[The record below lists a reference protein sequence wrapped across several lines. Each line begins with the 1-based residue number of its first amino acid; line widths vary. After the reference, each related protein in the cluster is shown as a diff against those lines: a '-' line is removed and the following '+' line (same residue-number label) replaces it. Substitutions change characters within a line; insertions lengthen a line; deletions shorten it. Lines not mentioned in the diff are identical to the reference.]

1 MKKILATILAATMV
15 ISMAAC
21 GGRNNDSTENTES
34 TVTTTESALAGTEGT
49 TTETAGAVT
58 ESAATETEGAAE
70 AEGTAGEIL
79 FTAFKEMME
88 AKPETTAQ
96 EAADALI
103 TNEIIQFMGGA
114 MPVEPGLLMGFGNAE
129 IKGFEEA
136 VVFMPMMG
144 SIPFIGYV
152 FDMPADADLEAF
164 MTTLKENADMRWQI
178 CVEAEEMVVEAIG
191 DKVFFLMC
199 KKNLAEQ

>member
-21 GGRNNDSTENTES
+21 GGRNNESTENTES
-34 TVTTTESALAGTEGT
+34 QVVSTETTGTET
-49 TTETAGAVT
+49 VETETT
-58 ESAATETEGAAE
+58 STETEGAAK

-79 FTAFKEMME
+79 FNAFKEMME

-103 TNEIIQFMGGA
+103 TNEIIQFMGGTT
-114 MPVEPGLLMGFGNAE
+114 PVEPGFLQGFKSE
-129 IKGFEEA
+129 ITGFEEA
-136 VVFMPMMG
+136 VVFMPMIG
-144 SIPFIGYV
+144 GAIPFVGYV
-152 FDMPADADLEAF
+152 FDLAADADVEAF
-164 MTTLKENADMRWQI
+164 MTTLKENADLRWNI

-199 KKNLAEQ
+199 KKDLSAE

>member
-21 GGRNNDSTENTES
+21 GGRNNESTENTES
-34 TVTTTESALAGTEGT
+34 QVVSTETTGTETVETETTT
-49 TTETAGAVT
+49 
-58 ESAATETEGAAE
+58 TETEGA

-79 FTAFKEMME
+79 FNAFKEMME

-114 MPVEPGLLMGFGNAE
+114 MPVEPGLLMGFDNAE
-129 IKGFEEA
+129 IKGFEEG

-164 MTTLKENADMRWQI
+164 MTTLKESANMRWQV

-199 KKNLAEQ
+199 KKNLAE

>member
-21 GGRNNDSTENTES
+21 GGRNNESTENTES
-34 TVTTTESALAGTEGT
+34 VLAGTEGT
-49 TTETAGAVT
+49 TTETAGATTETAATVT
-58 ESAATETEGAAE
+58 EGATET
-70 AEGTAGEIL
+70 EGTAGEIL
-79 FTAFKEMME
+79 FNAFKEMME

-114 MPVEPGLLMGFGNAE
+114 MPVEPGLLSGFDNAE
-129 IKGFEEA
+129 IKGFEEG

-144 SIPFIGYV
+144 SIPFIGYI

-164 MTTLKENADMRWQI
+164 MTTLKESANMRWQV

-199 KKNLAEQ
+199 KKDLSAE

>member
-21 GGRNNDSTENTES
+21 GGRNNESTENTES
-34 TVTTTESALAGTEGT
+34 VLAGTEGT
-49 TTETAGAVT
+49 TTETAGATTETAATVT
-58 ESAATETEGAAE
+58 EGATET
-70 AEGTAGEIL
+70 EGTAGEIL
-79 FTAFKEMME
+79 FNAFKEMME
-88 AKPETTAQ
+88 AKPQTTAQ

-103 TNEIIQFMGGA
+103 TNEIIQFTGGTT
-114 MPVEPGLLMGFGNAE
+114 PVEPGLLSGFGNTE

-136 VVFMPMMG
+136 VVFMPMIGG
-144 SIPFIGYV
+144 SIPFIGYI
-152 FDMPADADLEAF
+152 FDMPADADVEAF
-164 MTTLKENADMRWQI
+164 MTTLKENADLRWNI

-199 KKNLAEQ
+199 KKDLSAE

>member
-1 MKKILATILAATMV
+1 MKKLLVTLLTTVLVASMV
-15 ISMAAC
+15 AC
-21 GGRNNDSTENTES
+21 GGNND
-34 TVTTTESALAGTEGT
+34 TTSE
-49 TTETAGAVT
+49 TTETAGVSTETVSTESETSTET
-58 ESAATETEGAAE
+58 ESAGET
-70 AEGTAGEIL
+70 AEGDTAGQTL
-79 FTAFKEMME
+79 LAAFKAMMAE
-88 AKPETTAQ
+88 KPETTAQ

-103 TNEIIQFMGGA
+103 TNEIIQFMGGT
-114 MPVEPGLLMGFGNAE
+114 MPVEQGLLSGFGNTE
-129 IKGFEEA
+129 IVGFEEA

-144 SIPFIGYV
+144 SIPFVGYI

-199 KKNLAEQ
+199 KKDLSAE

>member
-21 GGRNNDSTENTES
+21 GGRNNESTES
-34 TVTTTESALAGTEGT
+34 TESQVVSTETTGTET
-49 TTETAGAVT
+49 VETETT
-58 ESAATETEGAAE
+58 ATETEGAAE

-79 FTAFKEMME
+79 FNAFKEMME

-114 MPVEPGLLMGFGNAE
+114 MPVEPGLLSGFDNTE

-144 SIPFIGYV
+144 SIPFVGYI

-164 MTTLKENADMRWQI
+164 MTTLKESANMRWQV

-199 KKNLAEQ
+199 KKNLAE

>member
-21 GGRNNDSTENTES
+21 GGRNNESTENTES
-34 TVTTTESALAGTEGT
+34 VLAGTEGT
-49 TTETAGAVT
+49 TTETAGATTETAATVT
-58 ESAATETEGAAE
+58 EGATET
-70 AEGTAGEIL
+70 EGTAGEIL
-79 FTAFKEMME
+79 FNAFKEMME

-114 MPVEPGLLMGFGNAE
+114 MPVEPGLLSGFDNTE

-144 SIPFIGYV
+144 SIPFVGYI

-164 MTTLKENADMRWQI
+164 MTTLKESANMRWQV

-199 KKNLAEQ
+199 KKDLSAE

>member
-21 GGRNNDSTENTES
+21 GARNNESTENTES
-34 TVTTTESALAGTEGT
+34 VLAGTEGT
-49 TTETAGAVT
+49 TTETAGATT
-58 ESAATETEGAAE
+58 ETAATET
-70 AEGTAGEIL
+70 EGTAGEIL
-79 FTAFKEMME
+79 FNAFKEMME

-103 TNEIIQFMGGA
+103 TNEIIQFMGGT
-114 MPVEPGLLMGFGNAE
+114 MPVEPGVLSGFDNAE

-144 SIPFIGYV
+144 SNPFIGYI

-164 MTTLKENADMRWQI
+164 MTTLKESANMRWQI

-199 KKNLAEQ
+199 KKDLSAE

>member
-21 GGRNNDSTENTES
+21 GGRNNESTES
-34 TVTTTESALAGTEGT
+34 TESQVVSTETTGTETVETETTT
-49 TTETAGAVT
+49 
-58 ESAATETEGAAE
+58 TETEGA

-79 FTAFKEMME
+79 FNAFKEMME

-103 TNEIIQFMGGA
+103 TNEIIQFMGGT
-114 MPVEPGLLMGFGNAE
+114 MPVEPGLLSGFDNTE

-144 SIPFIGYV
+144 SIPFVGYI

-164 MTTLKENADMRWQI
+164 MTTLKESANMRWQV

-199 KKNLAEQ
+199 KKNLAE

>member
-21 GGRNNDSTENTES
+21 GGRNNESTENTES
-34 TVTTTESALAGTEGT
+34 QVVSTETTGTET
-49 TTETAGAVT
+49 VETETT
-58 ESAATETEGAAE
+58 ATETEGAAE

-79 FTAFKEMME
+79 FNAFKEMME

-103 TNEIIQFMGGA
+103 TNEIIQFMGGT
-114 MPVEPGLLMGFGNAE
+114 MPVEQGLLSGFDNAE
-129 IKGFEEA
+129 IKGFEEG

-144 SIPFIGYV
+144 SIPFIGYI

-164 MTTLKENADMRWQI
+164 MTTLKESANMRWQV

-199 KKNLAEQ
+199 KKDLSAE

>member
-21 GGRNNDSTENTES
+21 GGRNNESTENTES
-34 TVTTTESALAGTEGT
+34 TVVGTEVT

-58 ESAATETEGAAE
+58 ETTATETEGAAQT
-70 AEGTAGEIL
+70 EGTAGEIL
-79 FTAFKEMME
+79 FNAFKEMME

-103 TNEIIQFMGGA
+103 TNEIIQFMGGT
-114 MPVEPGLLMGFGNAE
+114 MPVEPGLLSGFGNAE

-144 SIPFIGYV
+144 SIPFVGYI

-199 KKNLAEQ
+199 KKDLSAE

>member
-21 GGRNNDSTENTES
+21 GGRNNESTENTES
-34 TVTTTESALAGTEGT
+34 QVVSTETTGTET
-49 TTETAGAVT
+49 VETETT
-58 ESAATETEGAAE
+58 ATETEGAAE

-79 FTAFKEMME
+79 FNAFKEMME

-103 TNEIIQFMGGA
+103 TNEIIQFMGGT
-114 MPVEPGLLMGFGNAE
+114 MPVEQGLLSGFDNAE
-129 IKGFEEA
+129 IKGFEEG
-136 VVFMPMMG
+136 VVFMPMLG
-144 SIPFIGYV
+144 SIPFIGYI

-164 MTTLKENADMRWQI
+164 MTTLKESANMRWQV

-199 KKNLAEQ
+199 KKDLSAE